1 VALFHAATPLHCPVA
16 GFVVVAVVLVGLVVV
31 EVGGFVLLVDAGFV
45 VVEVVFEV
53 VDVGGGG
60 GVDPTGQE
68 EARTAVIQ
76 ALPTSGY

>member
-1 VALFHAATPLHCPVA
+1 VVA
-16 GFVVVAVVLVGLVVV
+16 GLEVVLVEVV
-31 EVGGFVLLVDAGFV
+31 GFVLVEVGFV
-45 VVEVVFEV
+45 VVEVVFEVVDV

-76 ALPTSGY
+76 ALPTSGYSQTMTPAVHPEFLA